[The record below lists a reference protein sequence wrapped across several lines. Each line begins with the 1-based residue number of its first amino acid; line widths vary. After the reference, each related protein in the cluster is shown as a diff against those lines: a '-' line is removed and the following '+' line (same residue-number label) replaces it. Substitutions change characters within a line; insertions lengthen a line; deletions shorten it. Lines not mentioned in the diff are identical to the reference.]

1 MHVWFG
7 SKISIRKFS
16 AAFGWEVFSKG
27 FHFFFFN
34 KNRAKSSNSNHYE
47 RCATQINFSDNP
59 GYDILAIYYVFVQVW
74 FIIGKTGLGIYCNK
88 ICGTAEDLRS

>member
-1 MHVWFG
+1 MFG
-7 SKISIRKFS
+7 LGQKLVLESFQLHLVGRFFQK
-16 AAFGWEVFSKG
+16 VFI
-27 FHFFFFN
+27 FFLN

-74 FIIGKTGLGIYCNK
+74 FITGKTGLGIYCNK